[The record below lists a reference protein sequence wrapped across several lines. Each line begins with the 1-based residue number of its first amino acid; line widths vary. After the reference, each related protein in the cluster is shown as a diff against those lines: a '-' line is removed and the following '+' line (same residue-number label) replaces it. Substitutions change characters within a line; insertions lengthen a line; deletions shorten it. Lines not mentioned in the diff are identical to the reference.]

1 MLPHN
6 PIFSPLFLPSLC
18 PLRKKRNNTDD
29 KELSR
34 DLGGRKNKIKN
45 IFSDIYF
52 PGYFDTKNSSLPP
65 PQSGVAIGQ
74 LLPRVMGTCHG
85 HLHSRD
91 LLTVFRSKMTKDV
104 ELCKRNTLLQEPLAP
119 ARPPARPG
127 ARAFVVFSGVACTD
141 FVRNLCAIVTPSC
154 SRSEVHQ

>member
-1 MLPHN
+1 
-6 PIFSPLFLPSLC
+6 
-18 PLRKKRNNTDD
+18 
-29 KELSR
+29 
-34 DLGGRKNKIKN
+34 LGGRKNKIKN

-52 PGYFDTKNSSLPP
+52 SGYLDTKNSSLP

-119 ARPPARPG
+119 ARPPARPP
-127 ARAFVVFSGVACTD
+127 ARSCICRVFRCCVHRFCEE
-141 FVRNLCAIVTPSC
+141 FVRNSHTFV
-154 SRSEVHQ
+154 